1 MILLNYRDKVLV
13 NFLIICVW
21 TITARLINPSLI
33 ELTVLFVVCKK
44 TREKFPG
51 VSASSSC
58 SNKKRED
65 LHDSWVYIIVNFRV
79 SKIN

>member
-1 MILLNYRDKVLV
+1 MILLNYRDIVLV

-21 TITARLINPSLI
+21 TITAMLINPSLI

-51 VSASSSC
+51 VSASFHLVRTR
-58 SNKKRED
+58 KEKTYM
-65 LHDSWVYIIVNFRV
+65 VYMIINFKV
-79 SKIN
+79 SKIK